1 MCKWDVLV
9 HMSLCGVFL
18 VFLSCTREL
27 FEISVG
33 IWWTCVHVCFGVLE
47 MTSLC
52 SGETE
57 CSHDESA

>member
-1 MCKWDVLV
+1 MCVNGTFSV
-9 HMSLCGVFL
+9 CMSLCGVFL
-18 VFLSCTREL
+18 ALREL
-27 FEISVG
+27 FEISIG